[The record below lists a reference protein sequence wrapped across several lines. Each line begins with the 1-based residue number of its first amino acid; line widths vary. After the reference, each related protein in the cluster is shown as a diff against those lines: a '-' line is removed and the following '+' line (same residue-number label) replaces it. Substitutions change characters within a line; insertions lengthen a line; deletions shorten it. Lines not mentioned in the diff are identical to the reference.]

1 MSRVKDLL
9 AGPGY
14 WLGWKAL
21 SYLPE
26 SWVRWGFSTV
36 TDIAWRRQGHGV
48 QVLEGNLLRVLGP
61 GTSGKEL
68 RQVSR
73 AGMRSYG
80 RYWMEVFRLPAISP
94 ERILEDMQIN
104 ADAEEALSRVGDGRG
119 LIFALPHM
127 GNWEVAGAYVVARG
141 IKFATV
147 AERLKPES
155 LFDMFVKFRE
165 GLGME
170 VLPLTGGPSVFGVL
184 AQRLRAGHMVCLLC
198 DRDLTES
205 GVEVDFFGDRAR
217 MAAGPA
223 ALAVQT
229 GASLRAVTLWFTEDG
244 WYAHASPDIPVPAE
258 GNRKQKA
265 AVMTQQ
271 LAAAFEKRIS
281 EHPQDWHMLQRV
293 FITDLDPARLPG
305 PQSGP
310 AGPVPD
316 TAGPGSAIPGS
327 ARPGSAVPGSAIPG
341 TAVPGS
347 AGHGGTGPGS
357 AGPEAGG

>member
-1 MSRVKDLL
+1 LSRVKDLL
-9 AGPGY
+9 AGTGY

-21 SYLPE
+21 SHLPE

-61 GTSGKEL
+61 GMSGKEL

-94 ERILEDMQIN
+94 ERILRDMQLN
-104 ADAEEALSRVGDGRG
+104 ADIEQALNDALNGQGVI
-119 LIFALPHM
+119 LALPHM

-155 LFDMFVKFRE
+155 LFDMFLKFRE

-170 VLPLTGGPSVFGVL
+170 VLPLTGGPNVFGVL

-258 GNRKQKA
+258 GNRKEKA
-265 AVMTQQ
+265 AAMTQQ

-293 FITDLDPARLPG
+293 FISDLDPARLAG

-310 AGPVPD
+310 VGTVPDAAVPDAAVPDAAGPD
-316 TAGPGSAIPGS
+316 AA
-327 ARPGSAVPGSAIPG
+327 
-341 TAVPGS
+341 
-347 AGHGGTGPGS
+347 GPGS
-357 AGPEAGG
+357 AGPGSTGPEAGG